1 MDYDQKIQAAMLRQ
15 RDASGRTQYQNPEG
29 KMVSGRYIAP
39 NFLEYLSAGLRSAGA
54 GREAQMAGQEAQD
67 LQTQKQD
74 AMKGDMS
81 RMVEALRGT
90 PEKTI
95 SAPSPF
101 DTEGAGQFTMPAK
114 KGGLDQFYDVA
125 ANSQFPQFQQM
136 GMQGALSSAQE
147 EAKALQTQQQ
157 QQRISEILANSTPQE
172 AIRAGIPKETVIA
185 YHDQNLGKAK
195 VKYQDVGGEF
205 MPVDEYGNVPTGL
218 KPMPKTGDPFK
229 DLIVRGADGGL
240 VPNAPLVGAKTGI
253 AQAGKPVVNVTNRIE
268 NKAAENI
275 AGQVGPMLKESST
288 AAEGAVRTLDAA
300 GRIVSAI
307 DAGNVIAGPL
317 ANTRVTVRQAAQLLG
332 VGGKDNAEVLANT
345 RATVRGLAEMTLQG
359 RKQMSGQG
367 AITESESKLAEK
379 AMSGDISDLTPA
391 EIKQLAQA
399 SARAAQWTI
408 QTHKTRSD
416 AASKLPGMGGLMPF
430 FNTPA
435 MPGNMPEG
443 FKVIE

>member
-1 MDYDQKIQAAMLRQ
+1 MDFDSQAKILEQRRNRYLQQQDVNAPDGQMVGRHYVAA
-15 RDASGRTQYQNPEG
+15 NP
-29 KMVSGRYIAP
+29 
-39 NFLEYLSAGLRSAGA
+39 LEYLAAGLRSYGGMRGEQLATQELGDL
-54 GREAQMAGQEAQD
+54 QKQKQEAMQ
-67 LQTQKQD
+67 
-74 AMKGDMS
+74 GDMNA
-81 RMVEALRGT
+81 MITALRGKPAETVQPLT
-90 PEKTI
+90 PNDDEGNVN
-95 SAPSPF
+95 API
-101 DTEGAGQFTMPAK
+101 QMPAK
-114 KGGLDQFYDVA
+114 AGSMDDFYRVA
-125 ANSQFPQFQQM
+125 AGSQFPQFQQM
-136 GMQGALSSAQE
+136 GMQGALAAAQE
-147 EAKALQTQQQ
+147 QAKAMQPKPVKWEKIELPTQ
-157 QQRISEILANSTPQE
+157 
-172 AIRAGIPKETVIA
+172 
-185 YHDQNLGKAK
+185 
-195 VKYQDVGGEF
+195 
-205 MPVDEYGNVPTGL
+205 
-218 KPMPKTGDPFK
+218 
-229 DLIVRGADGGL
+229 DGGRRVGFVNTNADDPISTFKEGGTENAAMSVGPAGQAYNPRTL
-240 VPNAPLVGAKTGI
+240 QQGQVLADPNKPFTIGAGGAVVPNTAYQTYETTKAAKSAP
-253 AQAGKPVVNVTNRIE
+253 QVNVTNRIE

-275 AGQVGPMLKESST
+275 AGQVGPLLKESAT

-300 GRIVSAI
+300 SRIVGAI
-307 DAGNVIAGPL
+307 DKGNVIAGPL
-317 ANTRVTVRQAAQLLG
+317 ANTRVTVRQAAELLG

-345 RATVRGLAEMTLQG
+345 RSTVRGLAEMTLQG